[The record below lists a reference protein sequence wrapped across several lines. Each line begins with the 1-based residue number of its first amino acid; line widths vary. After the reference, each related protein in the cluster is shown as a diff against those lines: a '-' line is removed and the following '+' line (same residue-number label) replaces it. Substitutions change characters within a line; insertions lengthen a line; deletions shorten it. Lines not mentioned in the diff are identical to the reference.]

1 MSNVTAD
8 RPLVLEFWFDFAS
21 TYSYLS
27 AVRIE
32 PLAEAAGLAV
42 QWRPFLLGPIFRAQG
57 WETSPFNL
65 YPAKGRYM
73 VRDVT
78 RVAAGR
84 GRVFHMFSRF
94 PQHSVKAARCALAA
108 AEQGRISM
116 FSRCLFEVAFEQAAD
131 ISDDAV
137 LGRVS
142 EQVGLDFARLSERSG
157 SSHVKQALRDATH
170 SAAQAGI
177 FGAPTF
183 RTPDG
188 EIFWGDDRLEQAIA
202 WCRQI

>member
-1 MSNVTAD
+1 
-8 RPLVLEFWFDFAS
+8 
-21 TYSYLS
+21 
-27 AVRIE
+27 
-32 PLAEAAGLAV
+32 
-42 QWRPFLLGPIFRAQG
+42 
-57 WETSPFNL
+57 
-65 YPAKGRYM
+65 
-73 VRDVT
+73 
-78 RVAAGR
+78 
-84 GRVFHMFSRF
+84 MFSRF